1 MSVMTDDELDR
12 AGVEKYL
19 DLATK
24 NVIEE
29 HRTSGPADICARLV
43 EKINSELP
51 DKCSSVESY
60 KYIVHATVQVNIRP
74 GLTLTRS
81 RVTNM
86 CKACLDC
93 VAQFPPRT
101 RIVCFRIYLLLP
113 TNN

>member
-74 GLTLTRS
+74 GVSLAR
-81 RVTNM
+81 
-86 CKACLDC
+86 
-93 VAQFPPRT
+93 PG
-101 RIVCFRIYLLLP
+101 
-113 TNN
+113 

>member
-60 KYIVHATVQVNIRP
+60 KYIVHATVQINIRP
-74 GLTLTRS
+74 GVSLARS

-86 CKACLDC
+86 CLDF

-101 RIVCFRIYLLLP
+101 RIVCFGIYLSLP

>member
-1 MSVMTDDELDR
+1 MSVITNDELDR

-29 HRTSGPADICARLV
+29 QKTSGPADICARLV

-74 GLTLTRS
+74 GVTLTW
-81 RVTNM
+81 
-86 CKACLDC
+86 
-93 VAQFPPRT
+93 
-101 RIVCFRIYLLLP
+101 
-113 TNN
+113 

>member
-74 GLTLTRS
+74 GVSLARS

-86 CKACLDC
+86 CLDC

-101 RIVCFRIYLLLP
+101 RIVCFGIYLSLP